1 MGGERGR
8 ERQRDKV
15 EGIVEE
21 LAVKTGMEQA
31 SMTNVS
37 KLLGGGL
44 AAVLG
49 VLLLT
54 VSGGF
59 SASTAEAE
67 SPPNPAARFAGSV
80 LVDGVAPTVG
90 TTIEARIGSTTCGV
104 TQTFNTSESRYVL
117 DSPAL
122 DPGANP
128 NCGTDGAVVT
138 FFVGGKK
145 ANESGSWRNYDI
157 NVVNLTVTTAVASPS
172 ASASPGGSPTTKPPT
187 TGSGYSDESGTAVW
201 LFAALGLG
209 VLAFGAGGI
218 AAARRAR

>member
-1 MGGERGR
+1 MT
-8 ERQRDKV
+8 KV
-15 EGIVEE
+15 
-21 LAVKTGMEQA
+21 T
-31 SMTNVS
+31 

-49 VLLLT
+49 VLLLSA
-54 VSGGF
+54 SGAF

-67 SPPNPAARFAGSV
+67 SPPAPAARFAGSV
-80 LVDGVAPTVG
+80 LVDGVAPPAG
-90 TTIEARIGSTTCGV
+90 TIIEARIGSTTCGV
-104 TQTFNTSESRYVL
+104 TATFNTAESRYVL

-128 NCGTDGAVVT
+128 NCGTDGAVVV
-138 FFVGGKK
+138 FFVGGKM
-145 ANESGSWRNYDI
+145 ANETGSWRNFDI

-172 ASASPGGSPTTKPPT
+172 ASPSGSPAGGSPTTKPPA
-187 TGSGYSDESGTAVW
+187 TGSGYSDDSGTAVW

-209 VLAFGAGGI
+209 VLAFGAGGV

>member
-1 MGGERGR
+1 
-8 ERQRDKV
+8 
-15 EGIVEE
+15 
-21 LAVKTGMEQA
+21 
-31 SMTNVS
+31 MTKVS

-49 VLLLT
+49 VLLLAG
-54 VSGGF
+54 SGVF
-59 SASTAEAE
+59 SATPVEAE

-80 LVDGVAPTVG
+80 LVDGVAPPAG

-104 TQTFNTSESRYVL
+104 TQTFNTTESRYVL

-128 NCGTDGAVVT
+128 NCGTDGAVVL
-138 FFVGGKK
+138 FFVGGKL
-145 ANESGSWRNYDI
+145 ANETGSWRNFDL

-172 ASASPGGSPTTKPPT
+172 ASPAGASPTTKPPA
-187 TGSGYSDESGTAVW
+187 TGSGYNDDSGMALW

-209 VLAFGAGGI
+209 VVAFGAGGV
-218 AAARRAR
+218 AAARRSR